1 MKKFVK
7 LIIYYLLGVIAIL
20 VLSVFSQYFQMREF
34 SEGKS
39 YFSTFASF
47 LTKEFFQLDRWVYT
61 LNGVDEK
68 PILDVLWP
76 AFIYSMEILFGA
88 ILLGFGI
95 AFILALFAFF
105 LPNFLLQPIKRF
117 LDLIESIPD
126 IVIAT
131 LLQALVLFIFAQTGV
146 EIFQVATYSEKAY
159 LGPIITLSIVPA
171 VSLFKILLLM
181 MEEEYL
187 KMYVMFA
194 RSKGLHDFP
203 ILWKHI
209 IRNIIPVSFHH
220 MKIIIWGLLSS
231 QFIIERLFN
240 VHGLTHFLVANFTP
254 ITITVS
260 LLLIFTPFFIIFQI
274 VDMIVIKEEEKTR
287 DVKRESWKQKWSVS
301 NLQLSLRIICI
312 DIKNSLQHFNWKK
325 ISSIRPIIWLG
336 KIIGLHMKN
345 WKFAVGSLF
354 FIITI
359 GYSLIYSV
367 TTNDYVEKQ
376 NLLYA
381 EDGATLI
388 AASPFAPTKPFFFGS
403 DKFGYSIFD
412 QIVVGAKYTLIF
424 GLLIAFLR
432 VIGGLLLGI
441 IYSFYLKHS
450 AQQWL
455 AKMIDSIHFMPLSLI
470 AYILLRPIL
479 LPGFDGFSYSFAE
492 RVFLE
497 TMILT
502 MLVIPLTTILL
513 GKEINRVL
521 EYEFIASAQVMGGG
535 KFKVFIRHILPHLG
549 PRLTIL
555 FGQQFIQVML
565 IFMHLGMFNY
575 FFGGTKLSME
585 PMFSD
590 PPKSSTYEWSGL
602 IGQIGREAL
611 GSGRYWYLYILV
623 PFIIAIFSMQL
634 IVQGVKEI
642 QQVKIGVAFKSLKL
656 RKKKGERQ
664 QTEKLPVIT
673 KESFV
678 QIGRERR
685 KSLNDFS

>member
-1 MKKFVK
+1 MK

-20 VLSVFSQYFQMREF
+20 ALSVFSQYFQMREF

-376 NLLYA
+376 NLLYT

-678 QIGRERR
+678 QIGREEN
-685 KSLNDFS
+685 L

>member
-678 QIGRERR
+678 QIGREEN
-685 KSLNDFS
+685 L

>member
-20 VLSVFSQYFQMREF
+20 ALSVFSQYFQMREF

-376 NLLYA
+376 NLLYT

-678 QIGRERR
+678 QIGREEN
-685 KSLNDFS
+685 L

>member
-1 MKKFVK
+1 MK

-220 MKIIIWGLLSS
+220 MKIIICGLLSS

-678 QIGRERR
+678 QIGREEN
-685 KSLNDFS
+685 L